1 MFKYIWLLS
10 TKIKGHQHLIFSSYC
25 LAAVPAR
32 WLFPA
37 AEGMLTQKLITLA
50 STILLL
56 QRMKILPTQGICK
69 EAPLATRLHTNKI
82 EGFWGCLKRWLP
94 RSGPY
99 NLSQNISIYLCT
111 NRINKVDPFLDLVN
125 LVKEN
130 NSTDAMNADNDI
142 FPDVEEEEEDAMDC
156 ESD

>member
-1 MFKYIWLLS
+1 MK
-10 TKIKGHQHLIFSSYC
+10 TKSLFLYFFDICLVLRKNMKGHQAFDLFSSYC

-37 AEGMLTQKLITLA
+37 SEGILTQKLITLA

-56 QRMKILPTQGICK
+56 QRMEILPIQGICK

-99 NLSQNISIYLCT
+99 NLSQNINTYL
-111 NRINKVDPFLDLVN
+111 
-125 LVKEN
+125 
-130 NSTDAMNADNDI
+130 
-142 FPDVEEEEEDAMDC
+142 
-156 ESD
+156 